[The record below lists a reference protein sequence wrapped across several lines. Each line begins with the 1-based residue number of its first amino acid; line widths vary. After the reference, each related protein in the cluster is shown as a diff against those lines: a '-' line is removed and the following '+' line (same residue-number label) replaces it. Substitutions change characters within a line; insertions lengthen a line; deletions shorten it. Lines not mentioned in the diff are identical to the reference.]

1 MVLVATAAVA
11 ATALVPAA
19 VVTTAARTSEC
30 GLQLIWPS
38 LEARPSPP
46 ASALSLMEAHAAD
59 LDGAEAAAEE
69 ESRLKRSRGEATSG
83 PIKPPSD
90 PRHAYGAYLDEL
102 RRLDHALQAV
112 HPAFLSDEAKLWLST
127 DDAHQRLV
135 ALQLIQVLAIS
146 INFELVLHVRL
157 ADEVARRHL
166 PRHAS
171 ALLPKETV
179 AKIKRLAVS
188 SRVDASRTAHALD
201 QIVSSLG
208 LRTAPD
214 ASVEH
219 LLDRVQRACE
229 VWHLKLDEH
238 RHRQRQGDGCSR
250 SGGRS
255 GSWASK
261 RGRPSS
267 AVEGGAVEARDGR
280 ATAAAEELRSSR
292 PLMSSRPLTAC
303 SELVARP
310 LAIERFDRKEHGVVP
325 SAPSAPS
332 ASDAETKED
341 RIWRSSERTSARM
354 SATSGAIVNGRRRSS
369 RLLRAIGL
377 ADARR
382 SLLPRKQGQAGK
394 DLAITVR
401 HIAPPSAP
409 HMSGPSALRTAG
421 GAWHARGLF

>member
-1 MVLVATAAVA
+1 MVLVATVAVA
-11 ATALVPAA
+11 ATALAPAA
-19 VVTTAARTSEC
+19 VVTTAARDFRVR
-30 GLQLIWPS
+30 LYS
-38 LEARPSPP
+38 LLGPHLRLGHHRH

-238 RHRQRQGDGCSR
+238 RHRQRRVMD
-250 SGGRS
+250 
-255 GSWASK
+255 A
-261 RGRPSS
+261 
-267 AVEGGAVEARDGR
+267 AVVEAVAGAGPRREAGLP
-280 ATAAAEELRSSR
+280 LR
-292 PLMSSRPLTAC
+292 
-303 SELVARP
+303 
-310 LAIERFDRKEHGVVP
+310 
-325 SAPSAPS
+325 
-332 ASDAETKED
+332 
-341 RIWRSSERTSARM
+341 
-354 SATSGAIVNGRRRSS
+354 
-369 RLLRAIGL
+369 
-377 ADARR
+377 
-382 SLLPRKQGQAGK
+382 
-394 DLAITVR
+394 
-401 HIAPPSAP
+401 
-409 HMSGPSALRTAG
+409 
-421 GAWHARGLF
+421 